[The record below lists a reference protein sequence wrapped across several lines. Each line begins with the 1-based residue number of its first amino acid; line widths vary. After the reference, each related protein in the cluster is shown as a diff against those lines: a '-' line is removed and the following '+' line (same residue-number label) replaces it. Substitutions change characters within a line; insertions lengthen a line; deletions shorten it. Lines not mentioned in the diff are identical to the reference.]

1 MKYTDLLEGRA
12 TESEM
17 REFLADGEMTAITFR
32 IPRNL
37 KESAQEV
44 ARNKGMSFSA
54 FVRMCMMQE
63 LVKRG

>member
-1 MKYTDLLEGRA
+1 MKYTDLLEGKA

-17 REFLADGEMTAITFR
+17 REFLAAGEMTPITFR